1 MSSYIDD
8 YRKIGIGLSAGG
20 LLFTVLGIFMLFDRG
35 LLAMGNLL
43 FLCGVVLLIGPKKT
57 WRFFFQMRKW
67 KGTTSFLG
75 GIALVLYGWTII
87 GIMVEAW
94 GFLNLFGD
102 FFPTA
107 LCVPASARARFAPP
121 FCILTD

>member
-107 LCVPASARARFAPP
+107 LCVPASARALMRTSLLHP
-121 FCILTD
+121 D